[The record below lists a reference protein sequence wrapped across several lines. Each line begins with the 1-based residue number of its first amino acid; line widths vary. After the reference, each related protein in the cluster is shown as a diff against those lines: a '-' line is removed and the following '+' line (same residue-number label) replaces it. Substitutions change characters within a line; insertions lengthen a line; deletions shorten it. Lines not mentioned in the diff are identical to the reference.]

1 MEWLGFGIVP
11 ASYDNGFSLTGQS
24 PDRPDIFGDV
34 RTRKAVAYCL
44 DRQKVVGTV
53 LFGLSSVPDS
63 YVPFDHP
70 LHNGNLQGYPF
81 NPEDGR
87 QILEQVGW
95 LDHDNDP
102 ATPRQAVGVAGV
114 PANTPLVLNYYT
126 TSATQRRQVVEIY
139 TQSLAECGIG
149 LNSVYYAAS
158 EFYALGPDGPLF
170 GRQFDLAE
178 YSIGANS
185 LEPQCS
191 WFTTRQIPNEANNW
205 SGTNISG
212 YSNPDFD
219 AACGQAIQVLPDDPE
234 YTMHQEA
241 QVTFASEL
249 PSIPLY
255 MRLKVAAARNDF
267 CGFTLDPSSIFA
279 LADLE
284 LFDHGD
290 GCIP

>member
-1 MEWLGFGIVP
+1 
-11 ASYDNGFSLTGQS
+11 
-24 PDRPDIFGDV
+24 
-34 RTRKAVAYCL
+34 
-44 DRQKVVGTV
+44 
-53 LFGLSSVPDS
+53 
-63 YVPFDHP
+63 
-70 LHNGNLQGYPF
+70 
-81 NPEDGR
+81 
-87 QILEQVGW
+87 
-95 LDHDNDP
+95 
-102 ATPRQAVGVAGV
+102 VAGV